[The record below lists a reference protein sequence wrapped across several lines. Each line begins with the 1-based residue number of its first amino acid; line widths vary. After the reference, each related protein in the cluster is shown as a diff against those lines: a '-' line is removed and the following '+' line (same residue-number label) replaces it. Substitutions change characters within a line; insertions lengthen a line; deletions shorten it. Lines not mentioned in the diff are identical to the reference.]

1 MPEQNPSK
9 KEKGKGKKIFLIV
22 VIVILA
28 IILIPLLVLYIAGG
42 SKVEDY
48 TPKVGIEIIK
58 VPFSGKGEEIIPI
71 QWLVHGAEGEEPLI
85 SGVYFGSTPSPVD
98 FTKSP
103 LPDQIG
109 NKIFL
114 PYTEATLDNIKVL
127 QADVP
132 NSYAVIYV
140 VIYAKIKEQ
149 HYWSQ
154 EFMIKS
160 Q

>member
-1 MPEQNPSK
+1 MPEHNSSK
-9 KEKGKGKKIFLIV
+9 KDKGKGKKIFLIV

-28 IILIPLLVLYIAGG
+28 IILISSLVLYVVGG

-48 TPKVGIEIIK
+48 TPEVGIEIIK
-58 VPFSGKGEEIIPI
+58 VPFSGKGEETIPV
-71 QWLVHGAEGEEPLI
+71 QWRVHGAEQPLI
-85 SGVYFGSTPSPVD
+85 SGVYFGSSPSPVD

-114 PYTEATLDNIKVL
+114 PYTEVTLSNTKIL

-132 NSYAVIYV
+132 NTYPVIYV
-140 VIYAKIKEQ
+140 VIYTKIKDQ

-160 Q
+160 G